1 MSPVPYRKPCSSPF
15 EAVQTVFAEAE
26 RRGMSVQDVSQ
37 RSGYGPDTVKN
48 MRRPQVRRS
57 NGSGLNPSLRMM
69 IDMAQAVGL
78 KIVAVPIKEETNE
91 ML

>member
-1 MSPVPYRKPCSSPF
+1 MTTPPPYRKPCSSPF
-15 EAVQTVFAEAE
+15 EAVQTIFAEAD
-26 RRGMSVQDVSQ
+26 RQGMSVQDVSR

-69 IDMAQAVGL
+69 IDMAQAVGF
-78 KIVAVPIKEETNE
+78 KIVAVPIKDET
-91 ML
+91 

>member
-1 MSPVPYRKPCSSPF
+1 MTTPPLYRKPCSSPF
-15 EAVQTVFAEAE
+15 EAVQTIFAEAD
-26 RRGMSVQDVSQ
+26 RLGMSVQDVSK

-69 IDMAQAVGL
+69 IDMAEAVGL
-78 KIVAVPIKEETNE
+78 RIVAVPIKEET
-91 ML
+91 